1 MQRKILILF
10 FAIILVFFFVSSR
23 SIVNVKIQELRF
35 QLTKEQ
41 LLNFELSS
49 KVLKEKI
56 RQMRLDKDDYSKEIK
71 MNILESNV
79 MNAQIGAS
87 NTELTIG
94 EKLGLAIVNFVR
106 IVSGKSRLTL
116 EEDQKDM
123 MKIQFTFFLERTRK
137 FATAVKKYDELE
149 TSITN
154 KDSNE
159 MGFVMLHNG
168 FSTAMMGDVNLA
180 ISKLRKTEDKFSGTH
195 FADNARILISVLL
208 EGNKKNLDIA
218 NAYDNSNDRAN
229 AYYELGQYKETLVE
243 LDKIENRNSE
253 QNYLHARSLE
263 EVGQTSKAISEYLT
277 LVEKKTDP
285 EIAKKSNRRLLMIGS
300 IYEKNKDLADYSK
313 SNAEKLGDKEIIE
326 KVEEGSKLIL
336 DSLIVEKLSKSES
349 GGIDKDSAKE
359 FEELKKELET
369 IKLTEKE
376 ERKESTTKI
385 EKEVAVIRQQEA
397 QPKEEFDEPL
407 NLKMKILFNDGRELL
422 GKELIFEGD
431 KIKIV
436 SGIFSSEVPHTQIR
450 EIGIYNNLKLK
461 NPPFRIELKNNK
473 TFNAFKMVKE
483 GDSFK
488 MKLPKDEKNYDIEE
502 IKQIKIISKPIN

>member
-1 MQRKILILF
+1 MQRKILLISF
-10 FAIILVFFFVSSR
+10 VFILVFFFVSSR

-79 MNAQIGAS
+79 MNAQLGSS
-87 NTELTIG
+87 NTELSLA
-94 EKLGLAIVNFVR
+94 EKFGLAIVNFVR

-123 MKIQFTFFLERTRK
+123 MKIQFTFYLERTRK
-137 FATAVKKYDELE
+137 FGTAVKKYDELE
-149 TSITN
+149 TSISN

-168 FSTAMMGDVNLA
+168 FATAMTGDINLA

-195 FADNARILISVLL
+195 FADNARILIAVLL
-208 EGNKKNLDIA
+208 EGNKKNLDIESA
-218 NAYDNSNDRAN
+218 FSNSTDKAN
-229 AYYELGQYKETLVE
+229 AYYELGQYKETLKE
-243 LDKIENRNSE
+243 LDKIENRTAD

-277 LVEKKTDP
+277 LVENKTITQ
-285 EIAKKSNRRLLMIGS
+285 EVAKKANRRLLMIGS
-300 IYEKNKDLADYSK
+300 IYEKNKDLTDYSK
-313 SNAEKLGDKEIIE
+313 SKAEKLGDKEIVE

-349 GGIDKDSAKE
+349 AGNDKEAIKE

-369 IKLTEKE
+369 IKVVEKE
-376 ERKESTTKI
+376 ERKETTTKI
-385 EKEVAVIRQQEA
+385 EKEVAVIRKEESL
-397 QPKEEFDEPL
+397 PKEEFDEPV
-407 NLKMKILFNDGRELL
+407 NLKMKILFNDGRELI
-422 GKELIFEGD
+422 GKELIFEVD
-431 KIKIV
+431 KIKII
-436 SGIFSSEVPHTQIR
+436 SGVFSSEVPHTQIR
-450 EIGIYNNLKLK
+450 EIGLYKNLKLK
-461 NPPFRIELKNNK
+461 NPPFRVELKNNK
-473 TFNAFKMVKE
+473 IFNAFFMEKVD
-483 GDSFK
+483 DSFK
-488 MKLPKDEKNYDIEE
+488 MKLLKDEKSFEIEDI
-502 IKQIKIISKPIN
+502 KLIKIISK